1 MKHQAGIW
9 VKAIIAGI
17 VTVLI
22 CAFAVVMTSP
32 HGDSPD
38 LSYRSADYRVKVLA
52 NGDLKITEH
61 IDVKL
66 KDRDKP
72 WRQLYQRYKLDPSQ
86 LTAITGVSVR
96 NTTSGT
102 TYTQADPV
110 IPGTDTNGAW
120 DSTYAGHWYLAR
132 VNGDDL
138 EPYDASAG
146 SPDGTLELGW
156 NIPATSE
163 ASSLGFDITMTFKG
177 VSTAYDD
184 VAAFQWEPVGA
195 SNQVPI
201 GKLTGTVTF
210 PEGVTA
216 KNSWAWLHYEGTSST
231 SRADD
236 GSLKFTAYNVKSGD
250 YLDLVA
256 MLDVAKTSGIARH
269 EDGEHKAILM
279 AHEDQLEQA
288 WKDSQRIKARTLV
301 VEVTLAIL
309 VAIALAAWL
318 IVSAVFS
325 RRKAACPKDVV
336 YRHDPPDMSPN
347 NAARLNGVLE
357 NVSSSQTDARA
368 LSATMLSL
376 ASKHAI
382 RILPGDSESYNGI
395 NVATTDPRA
404 LSAAIA
410 SSPAA
415 QGMASGSSDNVTIA
429 IEPASDNPG
438 TRAQLNLCDSEDALL
453 DFLQT
458 VGHRVNSRVFD
469 MGRMRESMSDWKSG
483 ARKQESM
490 VERFTG
496 EFAALAAT
504 TSNGRGALAAAVCSV
519 VYGLGCMVLF
529 NDNLAMQFALILP
542 LAFCLAVCLSLTRFT
557 GLNDNGKALAMQVEG
572 LKQYLND
579 FSDFKDR
586 GVLDLTLWDR
596 YLVYAAAFGMS
607 EQVMRQLAEA
617 VPELSD
623 PAWLDSNASDSL
635 LYWMYRPVYWNTGF
649 GTNSAAA
656 LGGAIAGASF
666 SPSSFADLGTQ
677 LGAGFTEV
685 QEAANT
691 VLHPAD
697 SSGGGLSG
705 GGFSGGGF
713 GGGGGGT
720 GGGSFGG
727 R

>member
-1 MKHQAGIW
+1 MKHQTGIW
-9 VKAIIAGI
+9 VKAFLSGIIM
-17 VTVLI
+17 TLI
-22 CAFAVVMTSP
+22 CAFAVVMVSP

-72 WRQLYQRYKLDPSQ
+72 WRQLYQRYRLDPSQ

-96 NTTSGT
+96 NTTSGI

-110 IPGTDTNGAW
+110 IPGAATNGVW

-146 SPDGTLELGW
+146 SSDGTLELGW

-163 ASSLGFDITMTFKG
+163 ADSLGFDITMTFEG

-184 VAAFQWEPVGA
+184 VAAFQWEPVGT

-216 KNSWAWLHYEGTSST
+216 KDSWAWLHYEGTSTT

-256 MLDVAKTSGIARH
+256 MLDVAKTSGVARH

-279 AHEDQLEQA
+279 AHENQLEQA

-301 VEVTLAIL
+301 VEVTLAVLI
-309 VAIALAAWL
+309 AIALAVWL
-318 IVSAVFS
+318 VVSTVFS
-325 RRKAACPKDVV
+325 RRKASCPKDVV

-347 NAARLNGVLE
+347 DAARLNGVLE

-395 NVATTDPRA
+395 NVATADHHA

-410 SSPAA
+410 ASPAA
-415 QGMASGSSDNVTIA
+415 QGMASGTSDNVTIA

-438 TRAQLNLCDSEDALL
+438 TRAQLNLCESEDALL

-490 VERFTG
+490 VERFEG
-496 EFAALAAT
+496 EFAALGAT
-504 TSNGRGALAAAVCSV
+504 TSNGRGTIAAAVCSV
-519 VYGLGCMVLF
+519 LYGLACMALF

-542 LAFCLAVCLSLTRFT
+542 LAFCLAVCLNLTRFT
-557 GLNDNGKALAMQVEG
+557 GLNDNGKALATQVEG
-572 LKQYLND
+572 LKQYLDD

-635 LYWMYRPVYWNTGF
+635 LYWMYRPMYWRTGF

-666 SPSSFADLGTQ
+666 TPSSFADLGTQ

-685 QEAANT
+685 QQAAQT

-713 GGGGGGT
+713 GGGGGGA